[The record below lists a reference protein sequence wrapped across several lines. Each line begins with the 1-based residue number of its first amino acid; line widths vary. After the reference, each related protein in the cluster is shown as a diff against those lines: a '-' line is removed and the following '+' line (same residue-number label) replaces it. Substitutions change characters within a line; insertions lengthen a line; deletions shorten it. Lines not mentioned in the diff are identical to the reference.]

1 MKREA
6 LFTAVFDKY
15 QVEPDYPWD
24 KFKDYAVLRHRYKR
38 KWFGVVL
45 SISAAKLGLESDEVV
60 DILNVKVMP
69 GAVGSLRMQPGIL
82 PAYHMNKE
90 HWVTVLIDKVPDEFI
105 LGLIDES
112 FSLTR

>member
-1 MKREA
+1 MKRET
-6 LFTAVFDKY
+6 LFAAVFDKY

-45 SISAAKLGLESDEVV
+45 SISAAKLGLESDEIV
-60 DILNVKVMP
+60 DIINVKVMP
-69 GAVGSLRMQPGIL
+69 SAVGSLRMQPGIL
-82 PAYHMNKE
+82 PGYHMNKE
-90 HWVTVLIDKVPDEFI
+90 HWITLLLDKVPDEDI
-105 LGLIDES
+105 LGLLDES